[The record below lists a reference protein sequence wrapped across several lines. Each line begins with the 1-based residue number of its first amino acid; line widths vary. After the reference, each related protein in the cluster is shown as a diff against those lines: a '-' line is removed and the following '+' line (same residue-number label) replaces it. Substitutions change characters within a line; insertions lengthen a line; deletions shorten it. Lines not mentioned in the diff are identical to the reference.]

1 MNFWKSIGFIVM
13 VLAGV
18 GCIDGEQRDFN
29 EGEDKALGDAP
40 SWNTSMIN
48 IPGTAS
54 DHPDPAS
61 VRPTLAFEDTVYHF
75 GTVSDGFVVSHTFSF
90 VNQGPGP
97 AGISNVSATCGCT
110 VPKTWPRE
118 PLAEGKRGSIEVTF
132 DTGGKSSF
140 EEVDKII
147 TVNANTNPS
156 VIRLHMVGTVLPPA
170 LPSGN
175 PQ

>member
-1 MNFWKSIGFIVM
+1 MNFLKSIGFIVM

-75 GTVSDGFVVSHTFSF
+75 GTVSEGLCGFAHFFFCQS
-90 VNQGPGP
+90 GPWSCRDIQCFGHVRVHCP
-97 AGISNVSATCGCT
+97 
-110 VPKTWPRE
+110 
-118 PLAEGKRGSIEVTF
+118 
-132 DTGGKSSF
+132 
-140 EEVDKII
+140 
-147 TVNANTNPS
+147 
-156 VIRLHMVGTVLPPA
+156 
-170 LPSGN
+170 
-175 PQ
+175 